1 MIKTAN
7 GNGSTIILTEPGN
20 NCYQLTHNLH
30 EINDKRF
37 IEKTLEMF
45 QNDERR
51 TAEIKPIGRNR
62 VAIFTN
68 CGYKRSIRTAA

>member
-7 GNGSTIILTEPGN
+7 GNGSTIILTEPGDN
-20 NCYQLTHNLH
+20 RYQLTHNLH
-30 EINDKRF
+30 KTNDKRF
-37 IEKTLEMF
+37 IERTLEMF
-45 QNDERR
+45 QNDEYR

-68 CGYKRSIRTAA
+68 CSYNRSIRTAA